1 MNKKILAITALA
13 SAIATQFVCTSNA
26 HTISFGFENAGPG
39 AITVWGGSYH
49 SLAESPAND
58 GFLLL
63 TPTGGGAPVSVPFT
77 LSVGVMPAGLIDGT
91 TNFYAGGATL
101 VNSDPGNIAGP
112 VQSWQGATVTGLS
125 AGNFTI
131 QYDPA
136 FNIPSSKWAPWD
148 ASIQGGSSVFISA
161 AVIGGTALPP
171 TAPPPVLTVLVV
183 DIGAIHSLLTSGL
196 PVALAQRQILLNVA
210 DNANRDLN
218 ARLFRMRAQI
228 AETGSAGPKGFSKDA
243 KDSKEVR
250 HILPPEKRW
259 EFFVNGNYGNR
270 DVDTISSTAG
280 FDTDLFTATLGLEYK
295 IKPQLAIGFAVT
307 RVESDNDLGTLGSS
321 ELEGY
326 SFAAYVS
333 CFCKNF
339 YADLLYSLGSYN
351 HQIHRNTGLGRTATA
366 RPDSLTNSLQF
377 NTGYNLHLGRVV
389 TGPIVSLDWVHGD
402 IDGYTEDR
410 GGNANVTVNDQ
421 DTDSL
426 ISRLGWQVSVPM
438 RTGFGLITPQV
449 RAAWVHEYLNDNQ
462 QVGASLVT
470 SPYYLVTG
478 ATVTNIGGFD
488 SRSNAQAPG
497 NDYLSAGGG
506 VGMQF
511 GDNVSVV
518 VDYETRIFQSDSVAH
533 SVSLTASIKF

>member
-1 MNKKILAITALA
+1 MNKKLLAVTALA

-39 AITVWGGSYH
+39 TITVWGGSYH
-49 SLAESPAND
+49 SFPTSPATQ
-58 GFLLL
+58 GQLLL
-63 TPTGGGAPVSVPFT
+63 TPTGGGAPISVPFT
-77 LSVGVMPAGLIDGT
+77 LSVGVMPGGLIDGV

-101 VNSDPGNIAGP
+101 VNSDPGIGGG
-112 VQSWQGATVTGLS
+112 VQSWQGATVSGLS

-136 FNIPSSKWAPWD
+136 FSIPSAGWEPWD
-148 ASIQGGSSVFISA
+148 ASIRGGSAVFISA
-161 AVIGGTALPP
+161 AVIGSASSIT
-171 TAPPPVLTVLVV
+171 PPVLTLLVV
-183 DIGAIHSLLTSGL
+183 DVGAVHSLLASGL
-196 PVALAQRQILLNVA
+196 PFALAQRQVLFNVA
-210 DNANRDLN
+210 ENANRDLN
-218 ARLFRMRAQI
+218 ARLFRLRAQI
-228 AETGSAGPKGFSKDA
+228 AESGSAGPKGFSMNA
-243 KDSKEVR
+243 KEAKP
-250 HILPPEKRW
+250 ILAPEKRW
-259 EFFVNGNYGNR
+259 EFFVSGNYGNR
-270 DVDTISSTAG
+270 DVDTIGSTAG
-280 FDTDLFTATLGLEYK
+280 FDTDLFTATLGFEYK
-295 IKPQLAIGFAVT
+295 IKPQLAVGLAVT
-307 RVESDNDLGTLGSS
+307 RVHSDNDLGTLGSS

-333 CFCKNF
+333 CFCNNF

-421 DTDSL
+421 DADSL
-426 ISRLGWQVSVPM
+426 ISRLGWQVSMPM

-449 RAAWVHEYLNDNQ
+449 RASWVHEYLNDNQ

-478 ATVTNIGGFD
+478 ATVTNIGGFN

-506 VGMQF
+506 VGIQF

-518 VDYETRIFQSDSVAH
+518 VDYETRVFQSDSVSH
-533 SVSLTASIKF
+533 NVSLTASIKF